1 MSTISFEIIGLILSE
16 YLLDRE
22 HWNSLKNRPHIA
34 LSIAEQIYKNN
45 EKYLMCNKVW

>member
-22 HWNSLKNRPHIA
+22 HWNSLKIDHI
-34 LSIAEQIYKNN
+34 
-45 EKYLMCNKVW
+45 